1 MARGRRVTL
10 GVRTLRRMSEN
21 PRVAVY
27 WDFEN
32 VHASLLDELRG
43 DGAYRRSFYAPQ
55 ETIVDLEPV
64 LDFAAA
70 FGSIA
75 INRAYGNWQWFGKY
89 RGALQA
95 QAVDLVQMF
104 PLSGLKNGA
113 DIRLALDVLEDLHQ
127 YEHISHVVLVAGD
140 SDYVA
145 LAQKCRKLGRAFIA
159 VGMPKTNA
167 LFKAAC
173 DEFKYYGSLTEPVP
187 SHESTLDP
195 ALMPAMEE
203 AVPAFDMD
211 HAAAL
216 ILRALKQLRSGK
228 DTPWVNKAGV
238 RPMLVRLDSSW
249 DESRYGFKN
258 LSSLLSALDGLVAE
272 RTVDNHRDV
281 APRSM
286 VESKPKE
293 VVVSTAADPADA
305 VSRPTE
311 PQISP
316 PPGADEPAAV
326 DPVNPVNPID
336 RALRRL
342 QVRLPDDRHSL
353 WMSPALLLQIFE
365 SAPDRTLPSRQ
376 DVVAKLHGT
385 LQALR
390 PDASETDARKIQ
402 QIYFKVG
409 SFDLLGR
416 DVGIR
421 LLITDEQELTERLA
435 RGLLERVR
443 SQTPD
448 LLEDEQVLIDGLCG
462 DHCPQS
468 AVETIQKVRLELT

>member
-1 MARGRRVTL
+1 
-10 GVRTLRRMSEN
+10 VRTLRRMSES

-43 DGAYRRSFYAPQ
+43 DGAYRRSFFAPQ

-75 INRAYGNWQWFGKY
+75 VNRAYGNWQWFGKY

-95 QAVDLVQMF
+95 QAIDLVQMF

-173 DEFKYYGSLTEPVP
+173 DEFKYYGSLTEPIPGDEVV
-187 SHESTLDP
+187 LDP
-195 ALMPAMEE
+195 NLNPAADE
-203 AVPAFDMD
+203 VSPAFDLD
-211 HAAAL
+211 HASAL

-228 DTPWVNKAGV
+228 DTPWVNKGSL

-258 LSSLLSALDGLVAE
+258 ISSLLNALDGLVAE
-272 RTVDNHRDV
+272 RQVDNRRDV
-281 APRSM
+281 APSSM
-286 VESKPKE
+286 VEGKPKQ
-293 VVVSTAADPADA
+293 VAVSTSANPADA
-305 VSRPTE
+305 ASRAPD
-311 PQISP
+311 PQISVTQKP
-316 PPGADEPAAV
+316 DEPAPAQVVDTV
-326 DPVNPVNPID
+326 DPVD

-342 QVRLPDDRHSL
+342 QVRLPDDRQSL
-353 WMSPALLLQIFE
+353 WMSPSLLLHTFE

-376 DVVAKLHGT
+376 DVVARLHGA
-385 LQALR
+385 LQAIR
-390 PDASETDARKIQ
+390 PAVSETDARKIQ

-416 DVGIR
+416 DVGLR
-421 LLITDEQELTERLA
+421 LLITDEQELTDRLA
-435 RGLLERVR
+435 RGLLERIR

-448 LLEDEQVLIDGLCG
+448 LLEDEQALIHGLCG
-462 DHCPQS
+462 DKSPS
-468 AVETIQKVRLELT
+468 AAVETIKKVRLELT